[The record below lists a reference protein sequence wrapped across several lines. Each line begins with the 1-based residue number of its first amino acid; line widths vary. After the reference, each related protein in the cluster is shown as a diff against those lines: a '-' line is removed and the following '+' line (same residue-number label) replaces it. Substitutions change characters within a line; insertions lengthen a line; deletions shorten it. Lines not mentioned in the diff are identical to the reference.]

1 MKTSSTLRHFFSH
14 FKTTF
19 YGSVLALLTSQ
30 IVQGATALWIDN
42 GVEWGGTNS
51 GYYRVGDYTNFP
63 TEYDGVPNDASQTT
77 PVWSQ
82 VGSGGTVTLHPTY
95 FNITT
100 SGADQREFRTSSSLP
115 SWDASIAATVE
126 FTVRVNSGIT
136 GIIVGNSNEWLQILL
151 GVHEESG
158 DLTIN
163 KTSGTAT
170 RINGVQADSFN
181 TIRLTLSGMNS
192 SATSS
197 ISIYLNNDPAAVLTY
212 TDFVSGGSA
221 RIRFGDTSTSANA
234 MSQSSDWQSIKWLSG
249 QALNPIPEPASIFLL
264 LGSGALLMTTRRRR
278 H

>member
-1 MKTSSTLRHFFSH
+1 M
-14 FKTTF
+14 
-19 YGSVLALLTSQ
+19 
-30 IVQGATALWIDN
+30 
-42 GVEWGGTNS
+42 
-51 GYYRVGDYTNFP
+51 
-63 TEYDGVPNDASQTT
+63 
-77 PVWSQ
+77 
-82 VGSGGTVTLHPTY
+82 
-95 FNITT
+95 
-100 SGADQREFRTSSSLP
+100 
-115 SWDASIAATVE
+115 
-126 FTVRVNSGIT
+126 NSGIT

-170 RINGVQADSFN
+170 RINGIQADSFN

-221 RIRFGDTSTSANA
+221 RIRFGDTSPSANA

>member
-264 LGSGALLMTTRRRR
+264 VGSGALLMTTRRRR